1 MLDINNLSSENTL
14 PSNNIDFQNTAVS
27 FAHLND
33 SELQQMAWLFRMMN
47 NPTLVR
53 LGSAW
58 AVRLLDMGFPFVE
71 KIVQQ
76 TIYKQFCGGTTL
88 LNALPT
94 IQKLAK
100 HQVQTILDYGVEAKE
115 SETDFNMTMTENIRA
130 LEFAHHS
137 AKDNIPFIGIK
148 ITGLC
153 RFNLLQKIQANTPL
167 TAEDNE
173 AYQHAFKRID
183 AICYKAREKGVSVMI
198 DAEESWIQ
206 DAIDRIADEMMR
218 RYNTKSAIVFNTFQ
232 MYRHDRLH
240 FLKLSYEKSLKKSYF
255 LGAKLVRGAYME
267 KERKRAAEQG
277 YPTPINPDK
286 VATDKLYNDALV
298 FCANHYDRIA
308 VCNATHNALS
318 SLLLVSLMTELHIE
332 PAHPHFWFCQLYGM
346 SDNLTFN
353 LAAQG
358 YHVAKYLPYGK
369 VHDVVPYLVRRAQE
383 NATVTG
389 DMSREYALISKE
401 LKRRNI

>member
-1 MLDINNLSSENTL
+1 M
-14 PSNNIDFQNTAVS
+14 
-27 FAHLND
+27 
-33 SELQQMAWLFRMMN
+33 
-47 NPTLVR
+47 
-53 LGSAW
+53 
-58 AVRLLDMGFPFVE
+58 
-71 KIVQQ
+71 
-76 TIYKQFCGGTTL
+76 
-88 LNALPT
+88 
-94 IQKLAK
+94 
-100 HQVQTILDYGVEAKE
+100 
-115 SETDFNMTMTENIRA
+115 
-130 LEFAHHS
+130 
-137 AKDNIPFIGIK
+137 
-148 ITGLC
+148 
-153 RFNLLQKIQANTPL
+153 
-167 TAEDNE
+167 
-173 AYQHAFKRID
+173 
-183 AICYKAREKGVSVMI
+183 GVSVMI

-240 FLKLSYEKSLKKSYF
+240 FLTLSYEKSIKKGYF
-255 LGAKLVRGAYME
+255 LGAKLVRGAYMD

-318 SLLLVSLMTELHIE
+318 SQLLVSLMLELHIE
-332 PAHPHFWFCQLYGM
+332 PSHPHFWFCQLYGM

-353 LAAQG
+353 LAARG
-358 YHVAKYLPYGK
+358 YNVAKYLPYGS

-383 NATVTG
+383 NAAVTG